1 MWLGLA
7 RMYLKMERRDDAL
20 MAIGRAVEINPRN
33 RGQLPEDE
41 DFASLHADPGFLR
54 IIEGG
59 E

>member
-1 MWLGLA
+1 
-7 RMYLKMERRDDAL
+7 MYLKMDRRDDAL